1 MKIEFIHARYTGN
14 YADLSKL
21 SGRLKNLPETVYLGS
36 SIQFIDRIDDTR
48 RLLEFLGKKVIK
60 ITGRHSSVDGQIL
73 GCDIYNP
80 ESIITGRK
88 TAEIPLGTVGQG
100 ESCFIIISTGEFHAL
115 SGTLAGLDAENK
127 SDVFALNPI
136 TGELKKMDDKF
147 SIKGQ
152 YLKFLSAENV
162 GILITTK
169 PGQHDRKDIAD
180 VDLIMKRY
188 PGKRYYK
195 IISDSIS
202 PQGLADF
209 NYIDFFINTAC
220 PRMID
225 EKDSFP
231 KTMMN
236 IRNLLGADTF
246 YNPDGKR

>member
-14 YADLSKL
+14 YADLNKI
-21 SGRLKNLPETVYLGS
+21 SGRLKNLPGTIYLGC
-36 SIQFIDRIDDTR
+36 SIQFMDRIDDAKN
-48 RLLEFLGKKVIK
+48 LLESLGKKVIL
-60 ITGRHSSVDGQIL
+60 ITGRHSSVDGQVL

-80 ESIITGRK
+80 ESIKTDRK
-88 TAEIPLGTVGQG
+88 AAEIALETVNPGK
-100 ESCFIIISTGEFHAL
+100 SCFIIISTGEFHAL
-115 SGTLAGLDAENK
+115 SGTLAGLDATDK

-152 YLKFLSAENV
+152 YLKFLSAENI

-180 VDLIMKRY
+180 VDIMMKRY
-188 PGKRYYK
+188 PDKRYYK
-195 IISDSIS
+195 IISDSIN

-225 EKDSFP
+225 EKDNFP

-246 YNPDGKR
+246 YNPNGKR